1 MSDYNYPYKDAEF
14 LINEVIGFDEIC
26 QAGGL
31 DEVNGE
37 LVSAIL
43 EEANRF
49 GTEAIAPLNVTGD
62 QNGATL
68 GDNGVQETEGFSEAY
83 QQYVEHG
90 LSELAFP

>member
-31 DEVNGE
+31 EDVNGE
-37 LVSAIL
+37 LVAAIL

-49 GTEAIAPLNVTGD
+49 GTETKA
-62 QNGATL
+62 
-68 GDNGVQETEGFSEAY
+68 
-83 QQYVEHG
+83 
-90 LSELAFP
+90 

>member
-31 DEVNGE
+31 EEVNGE
-37 LVSAIL
+37 LVAAIL

-49 GTEAIAPLNVTGD
+49 GTEAIAPLNIIGD
-62 QNGATL
+62 QKGATL
-68 GDNGVQETEGFSEAY
+68 GENGVEQTEGFAEAY
-83 QQYVEHG
+83 QQYV
-90 LSELAFP
+90 